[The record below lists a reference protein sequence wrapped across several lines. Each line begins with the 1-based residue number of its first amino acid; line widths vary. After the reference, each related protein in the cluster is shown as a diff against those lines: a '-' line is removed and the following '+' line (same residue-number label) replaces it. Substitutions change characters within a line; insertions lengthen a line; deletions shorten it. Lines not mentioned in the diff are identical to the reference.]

1 MGDILD
7 SSEATAERLNEL
19 SDEWG
24 LFIQERHEMGAREY
38 GPTAFLENDMF
49 EFIFE
54 ELADIAN
61 YVRYTYIK
69 LRLLEEVAR
78 ERGIDMSAGP
88 LGEVRKTDEV
98 PLGPSAF
105 TEVEQ
110 VFDFL
115 PGSETGR
122 KLPDTG

>member
-1 MGDILD
+1 MTDILD
-7 SSEATAERLNEL
+7 SPEATAGRLNQL
-19 SDEWG
+19 SAEWDE
-24 LFIQERHEMGAREY
+24 FIQERHETGAKEY
-38 GPTAFLENDMF
+38 GPTTFLENDMF
-49 EFIFE
+49 EFIME

-88 LGEVRKTDEV
+88 LGEVRKTNEV

-105 TEVEQ
+105 TEVGE
-110 VFDFL
+110 VFNFL
-115 PGSETGR
+115 PATEEGR
-122 KLPDTG
+122 ELPDIG

>member
-7 SSEATAERLNEL
+7 SSEPTAEKLNEL
-19 SDEWG
+19 SAEWDT
-24 LFIQERHEMGAREY
+24 FTQERHEMGAREY

-49 EFIFE
+49 EYIFE

-78 ERGIDMSAGP
+78 ERGIDMSTGP

-98 PLGPSAF
+98 PSGPTAF
-105 TEVEQ
+105 VEVQEVFSFLRATEE
-110 VFDFL
+110 
-115 PGSETGR
+115 GR
-122 KLPDTG
+122 RLPDSG

>member
-7 SSEATAERLNEL
+7 SPEATAQRLNEL
-19 SDEWG
+19 SNEWDT
-24 LFIQERHEMGAREY
+24 FIQERHEMGAKEY

-98 PLGPSAF
+98 PLGPTAF
-105 TEVEQ
+105 AEVEQ

-115 PGSETGR
+115 STEKAGG